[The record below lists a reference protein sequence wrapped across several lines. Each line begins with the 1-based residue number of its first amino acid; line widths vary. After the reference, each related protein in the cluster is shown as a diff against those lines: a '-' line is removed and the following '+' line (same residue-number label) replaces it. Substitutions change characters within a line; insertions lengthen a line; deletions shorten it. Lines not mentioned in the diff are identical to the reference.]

1 MTLQDEIKQRRPFGS
16 REEEAYLNLIRT
28 AALLSDR
35 LERALRP
42 AGITATQFNVLR
54 ILKGSGNEGLC
65 RNEVRDRMITRMPD
79 MTRLLDR
86 MEAAGLVE
94 RKRSTEDRRMVT
106 THITDKGRAILE
118 LIDDEVAE
126 EHRQSLGH
134 LTRGEL
140 ERLIELLGAARRA
153 T

>member
-16 REEEAYLNLIRT
+16 LEEEAFLNLART
-28 AALLSDR
+28 TAFLTDR
-35 LERALRP
+35 LERALKP
-42 AGITATQFNVLR
+42 AGITGTQYNVLR
-54 ILKGSGNEGLC
+54 ILKGSADAGLC

-86 MEAAGLVE
+86 MEACGLVE

-106 THITDKGRAILE
+106 THITPKGREVLE

-126 EHRQSLGH
+126 EHRRSLGH
-134 LTRGEL
+134 LTKGEL
-140 ERLIELLGAARRA
+140 ERLIELLSAARHA